1 MNLNIKKVCV
11 TLDFEITAPTH
22 LAAS

>member
-11 TLDFEITAPTH
+11 TLVFEITAPTH